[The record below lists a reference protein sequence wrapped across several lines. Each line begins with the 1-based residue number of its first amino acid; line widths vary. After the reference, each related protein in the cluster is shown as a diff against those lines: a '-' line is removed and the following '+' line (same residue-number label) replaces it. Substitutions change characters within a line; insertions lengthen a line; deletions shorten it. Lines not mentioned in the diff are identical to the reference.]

1 MKFVFRVEVEVGPMM
16 GSEMPED
23 WAGAFVSVY
32 VGADHIGDAIK
43 EAEASLLNDL
53 YKPLHI
59 SSAYDLEIE
68 DFDYDTDEEGYPG
81 NDELESI
88 RENGIVFYGPFNGY
102 GPEAHQLQ

>member
-1 MKFVFRVEVEVGPMM
+1 MKYVFRVEVEIAPMM
-16 GSEMPED
+16 GSELPAD

-43 EAEASLLNDL
+43 EAEASLLGDF
-53 YKPLHI
+53 YKSLHI
-59 SSAYDLEIE
+59 SNAYDLEIDE
-68 DFDYDTDEEGYPG
+68 MDYDTDEEGYPG

-88 RENGIVFYGPFNGY
+88 RANGGIFYGPFNGY